1 MQICAVRVEAL
12 SPKQAP
18 FFGLLRGAPRM
29 VGSLPRRNFEKL
41 PGFEKQTWPAGR
53 RLQGDADARAG
64 SLWEVEGSFPKEGDP
79 NISPNIL

>member
-1 MQICAVRVEAL
+1 
-12 SPKQAP
+12 
-18 FFGLLRGAPRM
+18 M

-41 PGFEKQTWPAGR
+41 PGFEKADMAWRKQMRVEGR

-79 NISPNIL
+79 NINPNMLWPLKVDLPRRYA